1 MLLTE
6 RIILK
11 TNKQIPKQHLS
22 YLCHIAKNLYNEA
35 NYQIRQNFLK
45 KKTWIRYNELY
56 QKIKSSE
63 NYKLLPAQTSQQI
76 LRFLDRNWKSFF
88 RTLKVWKKDPE
99 KFSSR
104 PRIPKYKRKDG
115 EFVVIF
121 TNQQCKIK
129 NGWLHFPK
137 KSRLSP
143 IRTRITNH
151 LHQVRI
157 IPRGEKYVIEIIHE
171 KEPIDLKLNG
181 NRIVGI
187 DLGLNNLV
195 TVVNNAGLEPFIIKG
210 GIVKSMNQYYNKQLA
225 RLRSIKDKQGYK
237 FETKRIQRLT
247 LKRNNKIMDVFHKI
261 SRKIIQYCIEND
273 FGRIIIGY
281 NQGWKQKIKM
291 GRRTNQNFVQV
302 PFLNL
307 VKMIQYKALLVG
319 MNVELVDESH
329 TSKCSFLDGE
339 SIEHHEHYAGRRV
352 KRGLFKTRSAKLINA
367 DVNGAYNIIKKAVPK
382 AFDKVDGIEAF
393 GVTPVSVRIE

>member
-76 LRFLDRNWKSFF
+76 LRLLDRKWKSFF

-129 NGWLHFPK
+129 NGWIHFPK

-261 SRKIIQYCIEND
+261 SRKIIGYCIEND

>member
-63 NYKLLPAQTSQQI
+63 NYKLLPAQTSQQV
-76 LRFLDRNWKSFF
+76 LRLLDKNWKSFF
-88 RTLKVWKKDPE
+88 QTLKVWKKDPE

-129 NGWLHFPK
+129 NGWIHFPK

-210 GIVKSMNQYYNKQLA
+210 GIVKSINQYYNKQLA
-225 RLRSIKDKQGYK
+225 KLRSIKSKQGYK

-261 SRKIIQYCIEND
+261 SRKIIGYCIEND

-281 NQGWKQKIKM
+281 NQRWKQKIKM

-319 MNVELVDESH
+319 MNVELMDESH

>member
-210 GIVKSMNQYYNKQLA
+210 GIVKSINQYYNKQLA
-225 RLRSIKDKQGYK
+225 KLRSIKSKQGYK

>member
-63 NYKLLPAQTSQQI
+63 NYKLLPAQTSQQV
-76 LRFLDRNWKSFF
+76 LRLLDKN
-88 RTLKVWKKDPE
+88 WKKDPE

-129 NGWLHFPK
+129 NGWIHFPK

-319 MNVELVDESH
+319 MNMELVDESH

-367 DVNGAYNIIKKAVPK
+367 DVNGAYNIIKKAIPK

>member
-210 GIVKSMNQYYNKQLA
+210 GIVKSINQYYNKQLA
-225 RLRSIKDKQGYK
+225 KLRSIKSKQGYK
-237 FETKRIQRLT
+237 FEMKRIQRLT

-261 SRKIIQYCIEND
+261 SRKIIQYCIEDD